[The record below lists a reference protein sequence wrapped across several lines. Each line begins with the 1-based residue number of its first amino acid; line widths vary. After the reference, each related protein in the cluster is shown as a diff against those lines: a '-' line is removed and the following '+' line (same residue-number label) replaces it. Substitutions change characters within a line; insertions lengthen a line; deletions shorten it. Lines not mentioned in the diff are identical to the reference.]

1 MKYYLTLGF
10 VLLVIT
16 VISSGILAYINSFTQ
31 PIINENQRIAKEKA
45 RMEVMPDAVSF
56 DSLGSFNDETIFTAV
71 DESGNIIGYTFMA
84 SLYGYSSHVKTMVGV
99 TTDLKLNR
107 IKIIEQKETPGL
119 GANCVNPAF
128 QELFI
133 EKYEHELLVDKDGGK
148 ITSLTGATI
157 TTRTIA
163 NSIRN
168 GINYLDQFISSQTD
182 TEVLNSNLEVEN
194 DSN

>member
-1 MKYYLTLGF
+1 MKYYLNLGF

-16 VISSGILAYINSFTQ
+16 VISSGILAYINSFTE
-31 PIINENQRIAKEKA
+31 PIIQENQRIAKEKA

-56 DSLGSFNDETIFTAV
+56 DSLAVFNEESVYAAKDEEGKIV
-71 DESGNIIGYTFMA
+71 GYTFMA
-84 SLYGYSSHVKTMVGV
+84 SLYGYSSDVKTMVGI
-99 TTDLKLNR
+99 TPELKLNK

-119 GANCVNPAF
+119 GANCVNPEF

-133 EKYEHELLVDKDGGK
+133 DKYEHELLVDKDGGV

-168 GINYLDQFISSQTD
+168 GIKNLEQ
-182 TEVLNSNLEVEN
+182 VLNSQQETEDPEVTDE
-194 DSN
+194 SN

>member
-1 MKYYLTLGF
+1 MKYYLTLGL

-16 VISSGILAYINSFTQ
+16 VISSGILAYINSFTE
-31 PIINENQRIAKEKA
+31 PIIQENQRVAKEEA
-45 RMEVMPDAVSF
+45 RMEVMPDATIF
-56 DSLGSFNDETIFTAV
+56 DSLSVFNEESVYAAKDDEGKIV
-71 DESGNIIGYTFMA
+71 GYTFMA
-84 SLYGYSSHVKTMVGV
+84 SLYGYSSDVKTMVGI
-99 TTDLKLNR
+99 TPELKLKK

-119 GANCVNPAF
+119 GANCVNPEF

-133 EKYEHELLVDKDGGK
+133 DKYEHELLVDKDGGS

-168 GINYLDQFISSQTD
+168 GII
-182 TEVLNSNLEVEN
+182 NLEQILTTQQETEEPEVDNES
-194 DSN
+194 D

>member
-119 GANCVNPAF
+119 GANCVKPEF

-168 GINYLDQFISSQTD
+168 GINYLDQLISFQTD
-182 TEVLNSNLEVEN
+182 TEVLNPDAEVEN